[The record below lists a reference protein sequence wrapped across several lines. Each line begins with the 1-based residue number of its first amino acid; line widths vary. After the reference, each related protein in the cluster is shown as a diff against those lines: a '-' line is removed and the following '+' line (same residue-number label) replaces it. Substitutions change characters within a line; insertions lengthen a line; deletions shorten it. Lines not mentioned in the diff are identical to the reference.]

1 MRDGICEILNERYP
15 ELTSQQ
21 LEQFQKYYEM
31 LVEVNQVMNLT
42 AITEECE
49 VAVKHFADSL
59 TLLSYIDKLGAKSLA
74 DIGTGAGFP
83 GIPLKIA
90 RPELSVTLID
100 SLEKRVNFLNS
111 VISALGLTG
120 ITAVHARAEDAG
132 RDSGYRSRFDVAVA
146 RAVAPMNILSEYCLP
161 FVRQG
166 GHFIA
171 MKGPAEESYGRALSV
186 LGGSLI
192 SDDLFTLA
200 GCTADQEPMYRRILC
215 VRMDKNISTQYPR
228 KAGIPK
234 KKPL

>member
-1 MRDGICEILNERYP
+1 MQTGIETILQERFPNLNQTQLGRFRRYFEI
-15 ELTSQQ
+15 
-21 LEQFQKYYEM
+21 

-42 AITEECE
+42 AITEEDQ

-59 TLLSYIDKLGAKSLA
+59 TLLPYLERFGVKSLA

-90 RPELSVTLID
+90 CPDLQVTLID
-100 SLEKRVNFLNS
+100 SLEKRVGFLNR
-111 VISALGLTG
+111 VIEELGLTG
-120 ITAVHARAEDAG
+120 ISAVHARAEDAG
-132 RDSGYRSRFDVAVA
+132 QNPKFRSQFDVSVA
-146 RAVAPMNILSEYCLP
+146 RAVAPMNILAEYCMP
-161 FVRQG
+161 FVRKG

-171 MKGPAEESYGRALSV
+171 MKGPAEEAYDRAVSL
-186 LGGSLI
+186 LGGTQV

-200 GCTADQEPMYRRILC
+200 DMERRIIC
-215 VRMDKNISTQYPR
+215 IRMDKNISTQYPR

>member
-1 MRDGICEILNERYP
+1 MRKGIQEILKERYP
-15 ELTSQQ
+15 FLTDKQ
-21 LEQFQKYYEM
+21 LEQFHRYFEI

-42 AITEECE
+42 AITEEDE

-59 TLLSYIDKLGAKSLA
+59 TLLPYLERFGVECLA

-90 RPELSVTLID
+90 CPDLCVTLID
-100 SLEKRVNFLNS
+100 SLEKRVGFLNR
-111 VISALGLTG
+111 VISELALTG
-120 ITAVHARAEDAG
+120 ISAVHARAEDAG
-132 RDSGYRSRFDVAVA
+132 RDSAYRSRFDAAVA

-161 FVRQG
+161 FVRKG
-166 GHFIA
+166 GYFIA
-171 MKGPAEESYGRALSV
+171 MKGPTEEVYDRALSV
-186 LGGSLI
+186 LGGSLV
-192 SDDLFTLA
+192 SDDLFTLE
-200 GCTADQEPMYRRILC
+200 DMERRILC